1 MTQQEQH
8 HTYVPGQRDGEPE
21 EHAVGTAHA
30 PYEETDERGGE
41 EAYPASTYASGSADT
56 DVADRDD
63 VEVVDRDEALAE
75 EEREGDA
82 DYDNAARGDDDNADR
97 EDDTRA
103 VDQDA
108 VDRDEVDAVYG
119 NAVRENEVRETDD
132 EDVDDV
138 DAAYDNAVR
147 ENEVRD
153 TEADAEA
160 DEAPAAVEDERD
172 EDAIASAEAQED
184 RQWAAEHATELRAGS
199 TNLDDDETD
208 DENNLD
214 DEPAAVAAPVAV
226 EETTGEAAGD
236 EDRDRDET
244 PVGSTPGSVDVTAV
258 GAIWADGAADGL
270 RERWRELQLRFID
283 EPRSVADEAD
293 ALVGEALDTI
303 TNSLQAQRREL
314 ANWQNEPGDD
324 TERLRAAVRG
334 YRDYLDRLLGM

>member
-8 HTYVPGQRDGEPE
+8 HTYVPGQRDGEQE

-30 PYEETDERGGE
+30 PYEENDERGGE

-75 EEREGDA
+75 DE
-82 DYDNAARGDDDNADR
+82 RGDDDNGDR
-97 EDDTRA
+97 DDDTRA
-103 VDQDA
+103 VDQA
-108 VDRDEVDAVYG
+108 EVDAAYDD
-119 NAVRENEVRETDD
+119 AVRENEVRETDD

-160 DEAPAAVEDERD
+160 GEAPAAVEDERD
-172 EDAIASAEAQED
+172 EAEIASAEAQED
-184 RQWAAEHATELRAGS
+184 RQWAAEHATELGAGS
-199 TNLDDDETD
+199 TNLDDDETG
-208 DENNLD
+208 DENDLDETNLD

-226 EETTGEAAGD
+226 EEMTGEADAD
-236 EDRDRDET
+236 EDRDRDRDET
-244 PVGSTPGSVDVTAV
+244 PAGSTPGSVDVTAV

>member
-1 MTQQEQH
+1 MTQQDQH
-8 HTYVPGQRDGEPE
+8 HTYVPGQRDGEAG
-21 EHAVGTAHA
+21 EHAVGTAPA
-30 PYEETDERGGE
+30 PYEQTGERGGE
-41 EAYPASTYASGSADT
+41 EAYPAATYASGSADT

-75 EEREGDA
+75 EQRDGDA
-82 DYDNAARGDDDNADR
+82 TYDDADR
-97 EDDTRA
+97 DGDAAYDDAESGDDTRA
-103 VDQDA
+103 LEPDA
-108 VDRDEVDAVYG
+108 VEPG
-119 NAVRENEVRETDD
+119 E
-132 EDVDDV
+132 V

-153 TEADAEA
+153 TEAEAEG
-160 DEAPAAVEDERD
+160 DEVPAAVEDERYED
-172 EDAIASAEAQED
+172 EIANAEARED

-199 TNLDDDETD
+199 TNLDDDEPAVATGPVA
-208 DENNLD
+208 DEPVA
-214 DEPAAVAAPVAV
+214 DEPAVVAEPVAV
-226 EETTGEAAGD
+226 EATTDEADADEADAGED
-236 EDRDRDET
+236 QHRDEA

-258 GAIWADGAADGL
+258 GAIWAGGAADGL

-303 TNSLQAQRREL
+303 TNALQAQRREL